1 VRRRDGATLTG
12 IAAEEPTAG
21 AVGSRLLEVDGL
33 RVSFAR
39 AGALV
44 RAVTG
49 VSFSVDRGKTLGIV
63 GESGSGKSVTARAI
77 MGLLPSETSRVAGSV
92 RLGGEQL
99 IGLSDRQWRAYRG
112 RDVAMVFQDPARSLN
127 PTIRV
132 GDQVAEGL
140 RAHRGMGRAEA
151 RSEAIELLGLVQMP
165 DPRRR
170 YDEYPHQLSGGM
182 RQRVMIAAA
191 IACRP
196 KLLIADEATTALD
209 VTTQAQV
216 MDLLVGLQ
224 EQFEMGLILISHDI
238 GLAATYTDEVAV
250 MYAGRVVERA
260 ATSVLL
266 RQVRM
271 PYTRGLLDSIPRMGQ
286 EPHEPLSALPGR
298 PPDPRAL
305 PSGCPFQPRC
315 AHAASRCEVEP
326 PFLEEHEPGHHWAC
340 WYPL

>member
-1 VRRRDGATLTG
+1 
-12 IAAEEPTAG
+12 
-21 AVGSRLLEVDGL
+21 
-33 RVSFAR
+33 
-39 AGALV
+39 
-44 RAVTG
+44 
-49 VSFSVDRGKTLGIV
+49 
-63 GESGSGKSVTARAI
+63 
-77 MGLLPSETSRVAGSV
+77 M
-92 RLGGEQL
+92 
-99 IGLSDRQWRAYRG
+99 
-112 RDVAMVFQDPARSLN
+112 AMVFQDPGRSLN

-140 RAHRGMGRAEA
+140 RAHRGMGRSEA
-151 RSEAIELLGLVQMP
+151 RAEAIELLGLVQLP

-170 YDEYPHQLSGGM
+170 YYEYAHQLSGGM
-182 RQRVMIAAA
+182 RQRVMIACA

-238 GLAATYTDEVAV
+238 GLAATYTDDLAV

-266 RQVRM
+266 RQIRM
-271 PYTRGLLDSIPRMGQ
+271 PYTRGLLDSIPRLEQ
-286 EPHEPLSALPGR
+286 VPHEPLSALPGR
-298 PPDPRAL
+298 PPDPRVL
-305 PSGCPFQPRC
+305 PPGCPFQPRC
-315 AHAASRCEVEP
+315 AYATSRCEVEAP
-326 PFLEEHEPGHHWAC
+326 MLEEHEAGHHWAC